1 MHVFDVAAAGVM
13 RDICQGAELG
23 TRISVKPS

>member
-1 MHVFDVAAAGVM
+1 MHVFDVAAAWVM
-13 RDICQGAELG
+13 RQICEGAELG

>member
-1 MHVFDVAAAGVM
+1 VAAAGVM
-13 RDICQGAELG
+13 RRICEGAELG